1 MMDRT
6 TDRKLAGRQVAFT
19 GRLALM
25 SRNRAIDLVERHGGS
40 VAPAVNRQTSFLVVG
55 REGWPLKPDGRLTRK
70 LEQARR
76 LQRARLGLEIV
87 PEERFFAMLEGEA
100 PDGHVQRLYTIAE
113 LAQLL
118 GTSRSQIEAW
128 QRNGLIAA
136 TAHRE
141 GIPHFSFAQVAGAH
155 SLRAFLDAGIPRRRL
170 LRSIRQLQCWLS
182 DEVAVGDLLPGLLSD
197 GNRFLFR
204 QESGRLVEMSG
215 QRLFD
220 FSEESAA
227 STATVS
233 WSLGSRDDDLFQQA
247 VLLEREGRLEE
258 AAGRY
263 RQVLLAEGPDA
274 DVCFNLANVLHAMG
288 EIQAAIE
295 RFHEAVTLDP
305 RHADAWNN
313 LGNLLA
319 ERNRLDEACHAYRQA
334 VSIDPEYADAHYGL
348 ADSLE
353 QVGRPDEAR
362 THWRAYLEYES
373 VGPWADYARSRLA
386 ARAG

>member
-6 TDRKLAGRQVAFT
+6 TDRKLAGRQVVFT

-25 SRNRAIDLVERHGGS
+25 ARSSAIELVERHGGS
-40 VAPAVNRQTSFLVVG
+40 VAPTVNRQTSFLVVG
-55 REGWPLKPDGRLTRK
+55 REGWPLRSDGRLTRK

-100 PDGHVQRLYTIAE
+100 SGEHQRLYTIAE

-118 GTSRSQIEAW
+118 GTSRSQIETW

-141 GIPHFSFAQVAGAH
+141 GIPHFSFAQVAGAR
-155 SLRAFLDAGIPRRRL
+155 SLCAFLDAGVPRRRL

-182 DEVAVGDLLPGLLSD
+182 DEVPVGDLLPGLLHD
-197 GNRFLFR
+197 GSRFLFR
-204 QESGRLVEMSG
+204 EESGRLVEMTG
-215 QRLFD
+215 QRLFE
-220 FSEESAA
+220 FSEEPAPS
-227 STATVS
+227 SATVS
-233 WSLGSRDDDLFQQA
+233 WSPGSRDDELFEQA
-247 VLLEREGRLEE
+247 VLLEREGRLDE
-258 AAGRY
+258 AAARY
-263 RQVLLAEGPDA
+263 REVLLAEGPDA

-295 RFHEAVTLDP
+295 RFHEAITLDP

-319 ERNRLDEACHAYRQA
+319 ERNRLEEACHAYRQA
-334 VSIDPEYADAHYGL
+334 VSVDPSYADAHYGL

-353 QVGRPDEAR
+353 QAGRLDEAR
-362 THWRAYLEYES
+362 PHWRTYLEYEP
-373 VGPWADYARSRLA
+373 VGPWADYARSRLS